1 MIPFTGLDTQWR
13 ASGLYVPTLSSK
25 AGLLSETR
33 QFLQTLGQM
42 GDLNA
47 TQQALVTHLLPQRS
61 RATRTT
67 IVRIIQQRLVRWF
80 PPEWVIDDLVRF
92 AQDTMQPS
100 LAAALLVHVVRQ
112 DALLYDFVT
121 TVIMPRWKSSDHLL
135 VHADVQRFLDSME
148 LIHPEIL
155 GWSHSTREKLA
166 GNVLAIL
173 RDYGLCQG
181 RVTKRMIEP
190 DVPRAVAFHLLHLL
204 RAEDVPA
211 DQLCTHPDW
220 QIWLWEPQRVQQLI
234 AQAESGKEGP

>member
-1 MIPFTGLDTQWR
+1 
-13 ASGLYVPTLSSK
+13 
-25 AGLLSETR
+25 
-33 QFLQTLGQM
+33 M

-135 VHADVQRFLDSME
+135 WCMLTCSAFW
-148 LIHPEIL
+148 IL
-155 GWSHSTREKLA
+155 WS
-166 GNVLAIL
+166 
-173 RDYGLCQG
+173 
-181 RVTKRMIEP
+181 
-190 DVPRAVAFHLLHLL
+190 
-204 RAEDVPA
+204 
-211 DQLCTHPDW
+211 
-220 QIWLWEPQRVQQLI
+220 
-234 AQAESGKEGP
+234 